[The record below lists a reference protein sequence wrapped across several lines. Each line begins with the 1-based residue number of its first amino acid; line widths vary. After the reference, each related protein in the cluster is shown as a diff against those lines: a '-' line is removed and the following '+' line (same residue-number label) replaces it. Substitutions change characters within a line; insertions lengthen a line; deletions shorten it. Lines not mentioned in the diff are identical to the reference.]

1 MTSGGTAVL
10 DVASAHE
17 AAVASGAETEAE
29 RLARAV
35 RVRPLGIDLAFIQGF
50 IEHNRGLTRA
60 RLIETGHLY
69 PSTPPQ
75 GARSIVIPRYRTP
88 LGEVKLRQTH
98 DVLYALLYGDSDSMG
113 VALDRT
119 SRELMTLV
127 LPRHKAHSV
136 TFMLIADS
144 EHDAVGS
151 WKDPQHVADDSDAPN
166 VTVEVE
172 FGEVESKAVTL
183 GVKTAIGILNLLEIN
198 EQLVYGRFTKV
209 DDSTLA

>member
-1 MTSGGTAVL
+1 M
-10 DVASAHE
+10 
-17 AAVASGAETEAE
+17 
-29 RLARAV
+29 
-35 RVRPLGIDLAFIQGF
+35 
-50 IEHNRGLTRA
+50 
-60 RLIETGHLY
+60 
-69 PSTPPQ
+69 
-75 GARSIVIPRYRTP
+75 
-88 LGEVKLRQTH
+88 
-98 DVLYALLYGDSDSMG
+98 LYALLYGDSDSMG